1 MLASAQRQARS
12 SFLSFTWLVLLI
24 ILVSI
29 IAGAASA
36 LFLSSLDATLAI
48 RQQFPSLL
56 YLLPVAGVLL
66 VWFYQKWGGNAGQG
80 SHLLLEEVHELQ
92 GNVPLRMA
100 PMVSIG
106 TLMTHL
112 FGGSAGR
119 EGTAV
124 QMAGSLAAWLSRHFH
139 VPRHFHRILLMAGIA
154 AGFASVFGTP
164 WAAAIFAIEIPI
176 RGTWQWRY
184 FLATLLAAMVGHFTC
199 LAWGIDHTN
208 YRGNGLALDG
218 FHQWS
223 GWEICCVIIA
233 GIACGLVSR
242 LFVWMTHSSQGI
254 FEKITKQALLR
265 PFIGGVLVILLTW
278 VIGTRDYLGLGV
290 TSSDGGVSILSSFTQ
305 GGATQWSWF
314 WKILFT
320 VITLGCG
327 FKGGEV
333 TPLFFIGATLGNVL
347 GVSLDQSVALFAGMG
362 MIAVFAGAANAPLTC
377 AILGVELFG
386 PHYAAAFALACLCS
400 YLVSGKSSIYKTQ
413 KV

>member
-1 MLASAQRQARS
+1 MQVPAHRYAHS
-12 SFLSFTWLVLLI
+12 SFLSYTWLLLLI

-36 LFLSSLDATLAI
+36 LFLSLLDATLAVHH
-48 RQQFPSLL
+48 QYPSLL
-56 YLLPVAGVLL
+56 YLLPVAGVVL
-66 VWFYQKWGGNAGQG
+66 VWFYRKWGENAGQG
-80 SHLLLEEVHELQ
+80 SHLLLEEIHELE
-92 GNVPLRMA
+92 GKVPLRMA
-100 PMVSIG
+100 PMVLIG
-106 TLMTHL
+106 TLITHL

-124 QMAGSLAAWLSRHFH
+124 QMAGSLAAWLSRHFL
-139 VPRHFHRILLMAGIA
+139 VPRHFHRILLMSGIA

-176 RGTWQWRY
+176 RGSWQWRY

-208 YRGNGLALDG
+208 YRHSGLSFDG

-223 GWEICCVIIA
+223 GWKICCVIIA

-242 LFVWMTHSSQGI
+242 LFVWMTHTSNQI
-254 FEKITKQALLR
+254 YVKITDKPLLR
-265 PFIGGVLVILLTW
+265 PFIGGVLVIMFSW
-278 VIGTRDYLGLGV
+278 AIGSRDYLGLGV
-290 TSSDGGVSILSSFTQ
+290 TSADGGVSILSSFTQ
-305 GGATQWSWF
+305 GGATPWSWF

-333 TPLFFIGATLGNVL
+333 TPLFFIGATLGNLL
-347 GVSLDQSVALFAGMG
+347 GTSMDQSVALFAGMG

-386 PHYAAAFALACLCS
+386 PHYAAAFALVCLCS
-400 YLVSGKSSIYKTQ
+400 YLVSGKSCIYKTQ
-413 KV
+413 R